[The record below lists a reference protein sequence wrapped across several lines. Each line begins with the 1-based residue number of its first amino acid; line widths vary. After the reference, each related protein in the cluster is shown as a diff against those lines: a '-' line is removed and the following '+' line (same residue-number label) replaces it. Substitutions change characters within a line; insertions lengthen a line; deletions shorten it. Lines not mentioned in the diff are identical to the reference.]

1 MAWNEPGGNKDK
13 DPWGNKN
20 NQDGP
25 PDLDEIVK
33 KMQSKFKGVFGG
45 KGSSGSTGGS
55 SGKGASASFIA
66 VIIGIVLLV
75 WGATGFYIVDEQE
88 KAVVLRLGKFNEVT
102 MPGMHWRLPVPI
114 EKEYKINVTKVAR
127 YSQEYLMLT
136 GDENIIFIKLEVQYR
151 IADAKRYLFEVEN
164 PIITLEEVTESAL
177 RTAVGHRT
185 MDDILDKGD
194 GRADLVNL
202 TRNEIQ
208 KVLSSYKT
216 GLSVVSVNLQNA
228 RPPKEI
234 DSAVIDVQRA
244 KEDQDKFKKQ
254 AQAYAN
260 DVLPRAEGQAQ
271 SLKEHA
277 LAYKLQKIAK
287 ARGDSSRFLQTYAE
301 YIKAPGITRKR
312 MYIETMEEVLSNTS
326 KVLVKMKQGNNIMY
340 IPLQEMMNRT
350 AAGRSSGTPAINTP
364 TGGQSVPIQ
373 YPDFTGRERGGR

>member
-33 KMQSKFKGVFGG
+33 KMQNKFKGVFGG
-45 KGSSGSTGGS
+45 KGSSGSTGGGS
-55 SGKGASASFIA
+55 SQGAPASFIA
-66 VIIGIVLLV
+66 VIIGIALLI

-102 MPGMHWRLPVPI
+102 MPGMHWRLPIPI
-114 EKEYKINVTKVAR
+114 EKESKVNVTRVDK

-151 IADAKRYLFEVEN
+151 ITDPKKYLFEVAN
-164 PIITLEEVTESAL
+164 PIMTLEEVTESAL

-185 MDDILDKGD
+185 MDDILDKGN
-194 GRADLVNL
+194 GRAELVNH
-202 TRNEIQ
+202 TRTEIQ
-208 KVLSSYKT
+208 NVLNSYNT

-287 ARGDSSRFLQTYAE
+287 ARGDTSRFLQTYAE
-301 YIKAPGITRKR
+301 YIKAPDITRKR

-326 KVLVKMKQGNNIMY
+326 KVIVKMKKGNNIMY

-350 AAGRSSGTPAINTP
+350 AVGRTSAGSSVNNSSAGKST
-364 TGGQSVPIQ
+364 PIQ